1 MLIRQN
7 ASNEYDIF
15 HYCYFLD
22 EYFKFEPYACNGY
35 RDLMQKAMNF
45 NDAAIVSF
53 KRNDYRTYFW
63 YITDDHSINIIKKYN
78 LNRKS
83 GLLAH
88 LGLGIKNEYFLS

>member
-1 MLIRQN
+1 ML
-7 ASNEYDIF
+7 DK
-15 HYCYFLD
+15 
-22 EYFKFEPYACNGY
+22 YFKFEPYAYNGC
-35 RDLMQKAMNF
+35 RDLMQKVINF

-53 KRNDYRTYFW
+53 KRSDYRTYFW
-63 YITDDHSINIIKKYN
+63 YMSDGDSISIIKDYN